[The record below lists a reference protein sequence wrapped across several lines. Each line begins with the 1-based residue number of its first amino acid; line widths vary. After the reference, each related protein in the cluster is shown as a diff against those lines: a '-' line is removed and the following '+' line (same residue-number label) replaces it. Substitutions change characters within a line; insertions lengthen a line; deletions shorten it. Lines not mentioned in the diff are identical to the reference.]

1 MERYGIVGFGCAG
14 YHGAKSLRANG
25 YTGVIDVY
33 TDTGMAPENPM
44 LTTYVTAGR
53 LPETGAYPF
62 GTLEEISRELRLNI
76 HAQRVEQVEPLT
88 RTVTSGGTA
97 RNYDKLLIAT
107 GANAFV
113 PPVEGRESPNVYTM
127 RTMRDARSLRERLD
141 QGRIHSAVVVGAS
154 MVGIK
159 IVELLRQRGIAC
171 TLSDLAEHIFPT
183 AAFDSVAEEIERR
196 LVGQGVEL
204 AFGKGLAGLADRPE
218 GGVTVRLSDGSSL
231 SCDLAVLCI
240 GTRPNLGFLE
250 KDALEMGRGGLRVD
264 DHMATSVPGVYAAG
278 DCAEHRNIQSGQPQA
293 VGLWANAGR
302 QGDVA
307 GAAMAG
313 RRDVYEGSL
322 VHNITHFMGMDFI
335 SLGDKR
341 LGGEH
346 RVFSHRADGLW
357 LEALVANGRLN
368 CVNILDSHEIS
379 GIVKGMLM
387 KQLRGEMQ
395 ADIFLLEKLR
405 RSGVDEAFIKLLE
418 GEQHD

>member
-196 LVGQGVEL
+196 LAEQGVEL
-204 AFGKGLAGLADRPE
+204 AFGKGLAGLADQPE

-231 SCDLAVLCI
+231 NCDLAVLCI

-250 KDALEMGRGGLRVD
+250 KDALETGRGGLRVD
-264 DHMATSVPGVYAAG
+264 DHMATSAPGVYAAG

>member
-1 MERYGIVGFGCAG
+1 M
-14 YHGAKSLRANG
+14 
-25 YTGVIDVY
+25 
-33 TDTGMAPENPM
+33 
-44 LTTYVTAGR
+44 
-53 LPETGAYPF
+53 
-62 GTLEEISRELRLNI
+62 
-76 HAQRVEQVEPLT
+76 
-88 RTVTSGGTA
+88 TSGGTA

-113 PPVEGRESPNVYTM
+113 SPVEGRESPNVYTM

-141 QGRIHSAVVVGAS
+141 QGRIRSAVVVGAS

-196 LVGQGVEL
+196 LVGQGVEM

-250 KDALEMGRGGLRVD
+250 KDALETGRGGLRVD

>member
-113 PPVEGRESPNVYTM
+113 PPVEGRENPNVYTM

-141 QGRIHSAVVVGAS
+141 QGRIRSAVVVGAS

-196 LVGQGVEL
+196 LAEQGVEL

-231 SCDLAVLCI
+231 NCDLAVLCI

-250 KDALEMGRGGLRVD
+250 KDALETGRGGLRVD
-264 DHMATSVPGVYAAG
+264 DHMATSAPGVYAAG

>member
-196 LVGQGVEL
+196 LAEQGAEL
-204 AFGKGLAGLADRPE
+204 AFGKGLAGLADQPE

-231 SCDLAVLCI
+231 NCDLAVLCI

-264 DHMATSVPGVYAAG
+264 DHMATSAPGVYAAG

>member
-1 MERYGIVGFGCAG
+1 
-14 YHGAKSLRANG
+14 
-25 YTGVIDVY
+25 
-33 TDTGMAPENPM
+33 
-44 LTTYVTAGR
+44 
-53 LPETGAYPF
+53 
-62 GTLEEISRELRLNI
+62 
-76 HAQRVEQVEPLT
+76 
-88 RTVTSGGTA
+88 
-97 RNYDKLLIAT
+97 
-107 GANAFV
+107 
-113 PPVEGRESPNVYTM
+113 
-127 RTMRDARSLRERLD
+127 
-141 QGRIHSAVVVGAS
+141 
-154 MVGIK
+154 
-159 IVELLRQRGIAC
+159 
-171 TLSDLAEHIFPT
+171 
-183 AAFDSVAEEIERR
+183 
-196 LVGQGVEL
+196 
-204 AFGKGLAGLADRPE
+204 
-218 GGVTVRLSDGSSL
+218 
-231 SCDLAVLCI
+231 
-240 GTRPNLGFLE
+240 
-250 KDALEMGRGGLRVD
+250 
-264 DHMATSVPGVYAAG
+264 MATSAPGVYAAG

>member
-159 IVELLRQRGIAC
+159 IVELLRQRGLAC

-196 LVGQGVEL
+196 LAEQGVEL
-204 AFGKGLAGLADRPE
+204 AFGKGLAGLADQPE

-231 SCDLAVLCI
+231 NCDLAVLCI

-250 KDALEMGRGGLRVD
+250 KDALETGRGGLRVD
-264 DHMATSVPGVYAAG
+264 DHMATSAPGVYAAG

>member
-113 PPVEGRESPNVYTM
+113 SPVEGRESPNVYTM

-141 QGRIHSAVVVGAS
+141 QGRIRSAVVVGAS

-196 LVGQGVEL
+196 LAEQGVEL
-204 AFGKGLAGLADRPE
+204 AFGKGLAGLADQPE

-231 SCDLAVLCI
+231 NCDLAVLCI

-250 KDALEMGRGGLRVD
+250 KDALETGRGGLRVD
-264 DHMATSVPGVYAAG
+264 DHMATSAPGVYAAG

>member
-113 PPVEGRESPNVYTM
+113 SPVEGRESPNVYTM

-196 LVGQGVEL
+196 LAEQGVEL
-204 AFGKGLAGLADRPE
+204 AFGKGLAGLADQPE

-231 SCDLAVLCI
+231 NCDLAVLCI

-250 KDALEMGRGGLRVD
+250 KDALETGRGGLRVD

>member
-196 LVGQGVEL
+196 LAEQGVEM

-231 SCDLAVLCI
+231 NCDLAVLCI

-250 KDALEMGRGGLRVD
+250 KDALETGRGGLRVD
-264 DHMATSVPGVYAAG
+264 DHMATSAPGVYAAG

>member
-196 LVGQGVEL
+196 LVGQGVEM

-218 GGVTVRLSDGSSL
+218 GGVTVRP
-231 SCDLAVLCI
+231 AWQ
-240 GTRPNLGFLE
+240 T
-250 KDALEMGRGGLRVD
+250 
-264 DHMATSVPGVYAAG
+264 
-278 DCAEHRNIQSGQPQA
+278 
-293 VGLWANAGR
+293 
-302 QGDVA
+302 
-307 GAAMAG
+307 G
-313 RRDVYEGSL
+313 RRAASPSVSA
-322 VHNITHFMGMDFI
+322 T
-335 SLGDKR
+335 
-341 LGGEH
+341 
-346 RVFSHRADGLW
+346 A
-357 LEALVANGRLN
+357 AA
-368 CVNILDSHEIS
+368 
-379 GIVKGMLM
+379 
-387 KQLRGEMQ
+387 
-395 ADIFLLEKLR
+395 
-405 RSGVDEAFIKLLE
+405 
-418 GEQHD
+418 

>member
-113 PPVEGRESPNVYTM
+113 SPVEGRESPNVYTM

-141 QGRIHSAVVVGAS
+141 QGRIRSAVVVGAS

-196 LVGQGVEL
+196 LAEQGVEL